1 MSFLV
6 KYVFF
11 MPFVFVSEFP
21 QNIRH
26 KHNDHMKKKIVK
38 KLKNENVCTRPHFFL
53 MFEQV

>member
-26 KHNDHMKKKIVK
+26 KHNDHMKKKL
-38 KLKNENVCTRPHFFL
+38 LKSSKMKMYVQDRTFFL